1 MRKAIVTI
9 GVILG
14 VLLVAGSAWALSWN
28 PVDWVK
34 VGAEKGAVAVA
45 SMLFTALVAW
55 LGKGRW
61 DAMQLKRA
69 VVEIKLAVDEVR
81 KASDANSPGGNKV
94 TVGEAGKV
102 AEHSLTAILCTLRGI
117 NPAWIPHWVDEGTT

>member
-1 MRKAIVTI
+1 VRKVIVANVVII
-9 GVILG
+9 GA
-14 VLLVAGSAWALSWN
+14 LLIAGSAWGVSWN

-34 VGAEKGAVAVA
+34 MGAEKGAVAVA

-69 VVEIKLAVDEVR
+69 VAEIKLAVDEVR
-81 KASDANSPGGNKV
+81 KAND
-94 TVGEAGKV
+94 
-102 AEHSLTAILCTLRGI
+102 
-117 NPAWIPHWVDEGTT
+117 

>member
-1 MRKAIVTI
+1 MRKVIVANVVII
-9 GVILG
+9 GA
-14 VLLVAGSAWALSWN
+14 LLIAGSAWGVSWN

-34 VGAEKGAVAVA
+34 MGAEKGAVAVA

-69 VVEIKLAVDEVR
+69 VAEIKLAVDEVR
-81 KASDANSPGGNKV
+81 KANDENSPGGNKV

-117 NPAWIPHWVDEGTT
+117 NPAWIPHWVDDVT